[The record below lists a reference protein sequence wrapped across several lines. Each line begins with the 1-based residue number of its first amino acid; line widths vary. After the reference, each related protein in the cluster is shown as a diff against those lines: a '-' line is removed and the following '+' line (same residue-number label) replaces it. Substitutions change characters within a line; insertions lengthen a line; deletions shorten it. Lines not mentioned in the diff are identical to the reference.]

1 VDYPDRKQPS
11 PASRHPAQFTAVL
24 DRNIN
29 ALVER
34 RADEARKLSRQQ
46 RIANRITNFAGSMLF
61 VYIHLVVFALWIS
74 INLGWLPIIKPF
86 DPSLVI
92 LAMEASVEAIFIST
106 FVLISQNRMAAE
118 DAQRAELSLQIS
130 LLNEHETT
138 KLVAMVA
145 AIVEKL
151 DIQTEVAPHEVEE
164 MKQDVAPE
172 AVLEKLEQPRQ
183 G

>member
-1 VDYPDRKQPS
+1 MHQVNQTHS
-11 PASRHPAQFTAVL
+11 PASRRRSAQFTAVL

-29 ALVER
+29 ALMER
-34 RADEARKLSRQQ
+34 RLEDEQKLSRQQ
-46 RIANRITNFAGSMLF
+46 RVAIRITDFAGSMLF
-61 VYIHLVVFALWIS
+61 VYIHVVVFSLWIA
-74 INLGWLPIIKPF
+74 INLGWLPIMEPF

-151 DIQTEVAPHEVEE
+151 DIQTEVEAHEIDE

-172 AVLEKLEQPRQ
+172 AVLEKLEQPNQ